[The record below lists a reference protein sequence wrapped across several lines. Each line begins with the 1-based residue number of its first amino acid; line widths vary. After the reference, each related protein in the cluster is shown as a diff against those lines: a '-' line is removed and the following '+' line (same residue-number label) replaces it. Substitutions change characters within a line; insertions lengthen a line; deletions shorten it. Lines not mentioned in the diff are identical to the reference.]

1 MSFTLGVSKP
11 CAGSGRA
18 FIVELLS
25 TAMRRQGTDATG
37 ITLHIFHNL
46 LDFRQGFPGDCFGV
60 TFVAKV
66 SRVLFLEFGVVRDS
80 FLILF
85 TKFSSKPI
93 CNQT

>member
-18 FIVELLS
+18 LIVELLFS
-25 TAMRRQGTDATG
+25 AMRRQGTDATG

-46 LDFRQGFPGDCFGV
+46 LDCRQGFPGDCFGV

-66 SRVLFLEFGVVRDS
+66 SRGVCLEFGVVRES
-80 FLILF
+80 IFNM
-85 TKFSSKPI
+85 FSRVL
-93 CNQT
+93 QQAHL